1 MLQFQQHS
9 KSLVVL
15 EPFLKSNSIISLFE
29 TMKNINE
36 VKEQQL
42 NSVSGES
49 DYEYYTENGETHKVS
64 KTVDN
69 KIQLLSPK
77 STDNKIN

>member
-1 MLQFQQHS
+1 
-9 KSLVVL
+9 
-15 EPFLKSNSIISLFE
+15 
-29 TMKNINE
+29 MKNINE

-64 KTVDN
+64 KTVEN

>member
-1 MLQFQQHS
+1 
-9 KSLVVL
+9 
-15 EPFLKSNSIISLFE
+15 
-29 TMKNINE
+29 MKNINE

-77 STDNKIN
+77 STDNKINGYTAEITITIILIQ